1 MGDLGSEHG
10 FLLLLFPVHL
20 ADGILLCSSRSGTT
34 YLPIS
39 RRLFHQG
46 DLKTGGLGEIN
57 KCRPT
62 MPSPCLNKGSSSV
75 SLCVPMLTGV
85 LDWGTP
91 PSLCS
96 MQMRLASGFVPC
108 WVWSQE
114 FFGGLSTGSY
124 SQQRHQTFW
133 ASLLPGDI
141 KLHSSNILTGY
152 QKKSSI
158 GLCEKYCWK

>member
-75 SLCVPMLTGV
+75 SVCPHANRSLGLRDTSFPMFHADEAGLRLCALLSVVPGV
-85 LDWGTP
+85 LWWPQHRVLQSAKAPDFLSEPAAWGHKT
-91 PSLCS
+91 S
-96 MQMRLASGFVPC
+96 
-108 WVWSQE
+108 
-114 FFGGLSTGSY
+114 
-124 SQQRHQTFW
+124 
-133 ASLLPGDI
+133 
-141 KLHSSNILTGY
+141 
-152 QKKSSI
+152 
-158 GLCEKYCWK
+158 